1 MQKLTQAEVKQHQVS
16 DVNAYLNSLHSTAA
30 AEASATASAKSDL
43 TAFAEA
49 LVDAERLGRLKLP
62 NVEDIISK
70 CPLIVQSVSRIISY
84 LPCAQVSVKRM
95 FSHLKLVLCENRI
108 RMDNKLID
116 AIVLMRT
123 NTSV

>member
-16 DVNAYLNSLHSTAA
+16 DFNAYLNSLHSTAA
-30 AEASATASAKSDL
+30 AEASATSSAKSDL
-43 TAFAEA
+43 TAFAEV

-70 CPLIVQSVSRIISY
+70 YPFIVQSVSRIMSY
-84 LPCAQVSVKRM
+84 LPCEQVSVKRM
-95 FSHLKLVLCENRI
+95 FSDLKLVLCENRV
-108 RMDNKLID
+108 RMDNELID

-123 NTSV
+123 NKSV